1 MESKENLELIRKA
14 KSGDQEAIENL
25 IEQNIKLIKNINA
38 KYGRME
44 DGIQEGILG
53 LYRAIDTYD
62 ESYNVKFSTHAYK
75 HIYKYIKNF
84 FDAERYKTTVHYSRR
99 IKSGKIEYSGQV
111 EFMEEITEEVRAENI
126 DTKVFINTLIAENCN
141 DKEKEFIK
149 LLYYEGKIEADIA
162 RELNI
167 SRQAVNQFKN
177 HILQKL
183 RRGLNGRNKYRE
195 KW

>member
-1 MESKENLELIRKA
+1 METKENLKLIRKA
-14 KSGDQEAIENL
+14 KSGEQEAIEKL
-25 IEQNIKLIKNINA
+25 IEQNMKLIYSINS
-38 KYGRME
+38 KYGRTE

-62 ESYNVKFSTHAYK
+62 EGYNVKFSTHAYK

-84 FDAERYKTTVHYSRR
+84 FDGERYKTTVHYSRR

-111 EFMEEITEEVRAENI
+111 EFMEEITEQVRAENI

-141 DKEKEFIK
+141 DKEKKFIK

-183 RRGLNGRNKYRE
+183 RRGLK
-195 KW
+195 K